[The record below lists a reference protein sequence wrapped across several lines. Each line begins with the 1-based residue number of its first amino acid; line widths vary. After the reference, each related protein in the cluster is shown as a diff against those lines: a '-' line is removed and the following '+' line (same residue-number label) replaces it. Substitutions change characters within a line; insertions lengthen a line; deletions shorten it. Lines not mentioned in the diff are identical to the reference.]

1 MVHTTFHSDV
11 YFNKRGS
18 RQVEL
23 SYNLYQV
30 IVNGED
36 GELSCQR
43 EQSKACLAMP
53 SAADN
58 ARSEY
63 LEYEIESDSHSEAS
77 AKAEMLAADAM
88 VDISFIEVYR
98 IH

>member
-36 GELSCQR
+36 G
-43 EQSKACLAMP
+43 
-53 SAADN
+53 D
-58 ARSEY
+58 Y
-63 LEYEIESDSHSEAS
+63 LEYEIEADSHSEAS